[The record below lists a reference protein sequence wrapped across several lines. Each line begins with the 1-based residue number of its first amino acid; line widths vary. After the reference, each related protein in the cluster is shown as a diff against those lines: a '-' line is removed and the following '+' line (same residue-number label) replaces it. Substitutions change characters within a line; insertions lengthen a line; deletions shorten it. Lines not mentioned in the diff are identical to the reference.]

1 VSASAQDADETSGW
15 APLRRPLFRNRL
27 IASIVS
33 SVGGWMQDT
42 AGTWLMASLT
52 TSPLL
57 IALMQTAASLPVLLL
72 GLIAGATAD
81 IYDRRRLL
89 IFWQT
94 WMLAAVFLLSV
105 LTVAGIVSPGV
116 LLSLTFLLNVGAA
129 MTNPAW
135 QAIVPELVP
144 RSELADAIALNSAG
158 FNLARAVGP
167 ALGGLLV
174 AAFAS
179 TIVGAGTVFF
189 LNSASFVAVIFVLY
203 TWKRTPLF
211 KSALPA
217 ERVFGSMR
225 AGLRYLWHAP
235 PLQAVLVRAFLFTG
249 FVSAAWALLA
259 VVAQQHLHQGAMGY
273 GILNGCMGAGA
284 VIGAASLPKMRRR
297 FEADRIVEV
306 ASVVF
311 AGTLFTL
318 AFTHSILLIV
328 LSLIAAGFAWTS
340 TTSTF
345 NVAVQ
350 LSVPAWV
357 QARALGT
364 YQMIF
369 QGGMALGSAVWGFW
383 AQHIS
388 TSNAL
393 MASGIGL
400 LLSIAASRHFHLLK
414 GDLPDLNPYALNRP
428 GPQVVIEPH
437 PEDGPV
443 LITVEYRIRLTD
455 YSDFTRAIHQLREVR
470 MRDGAIRWGIYQDT
484 AEPERMIETF
494 VVESWIEYLRQRE
507 RLTAADRLIRDR
519 VVNFHTG
526 DSLPATSHMIYARQI
541 ADELVQSV
549 AKARDADRGKSRNSS
564 GDGSPGKG

>member
-1 VSASAQDADETSGW
+1 MSAPAQNADETSGW
-15 APLRRPLFRNRL
+15 APLRRPLFRNRWL
-27 IASIVS
+27 ASIVS
-33 SVGGWMQDT
+33 SIGSWMQDT
-42 AGTWLMASLT
+42 AGTWLMTSLT

-57 IALMQTAASLPVLLL
+57 IALVQTAASLPVLLL

-105 LTVAGIVSPGV
+105 LTVAGLISPGM
-116 LLSLTFLLNVGAA
+116 LLSLTFLLNIGAA

-144 RSELADAIALNSAG
+144 RSELADAIAINSAG
-158 FNLARAVGP
+158 FNLARALGP

-174 AAFAS
+174 AAFVS
-179 TIVGAGTVFF
+179 TTTGAGTVFF

-217 ERVFGSMR
+217 ERVFGSIR

-273 GILNGCMGAGA
+273 GILNACMGAGA
-284 VIGAASLPKMRRR
+284 VIGAASLPKLRRR
-297 FEADRIVEV
+297 FEADHIVEV
-306 ASVVF
+306 SSVVF

-318 AFTHSILLIV
+318 AFTQSISLIV

-369 QGGMALGSAVWGFW
+369 QGGMALGSAAWGFW
-383 AQHIS
+383 AQHVS

-400 LLSIAASRHFHLLK
+400 LISIVASRRFHLLK
-414 GDLPDLNPYALNRP
+414 GELPDLNPYSLNRP
-428 GPQVVIEPH
+428 APQVVIEPR

-443 LITVEYRIRLTD
+443 LITVEYRIRRTD
-455 YSDFTRAIHQLREVR
+455 YDDFTRAIHQLREVR

-484 AEPERMIETF
+484 AEPDRMTETF

-507 RLTAADRLIRDR
+507 RLTAADRLVRDR
-519 VVNFHTG
+519 VWSFHTG
-526 DSLPATSHMIYARQI
+526 ASPPVTSHMIYARQI
-541 ADELVQSV
+541 ADELAKSV
-549 AKARDADRGKSRNSS
+549 TKAAENADREQSR
-564 GDGSPGKG
+564 GR

>member
-1 VSASAQDADETSGW
+1 MPAQAQNDVETSGW
-15 APLRRPLFRNRL
+15 APLRRPLFRNRWL
-27 IASIVS
+27 ASIIS
-33 SVGGWMQDT
+33 AIGGWMQDT
-42 AGTWLMASLT
+42 AGTWLMTSLT

-57 IALMQTAASLPVLLL
+57 IALMQTAASLPVLLF
-72 GLIAGATAD
+72 GLVAGATAD

-105 LTVAGIVSPGV
+105 LTVAGVISPGV

-144 RSELADAIALNSAG
+144 RSELADAIAINSAG
-158 FNLARAVGP
+158 FNLARALGP

-174 AAFAS
+174 AAFVS
-179 TIVGAGTVFF
+179 TTTGAGAVFF
-189 LNSASFVAVIFVLY
+189 LNSASFVAVILVLY

-225 AGLRYLWHAP
+225 AGIRYLRHAP
-235 PLQAVLVRAFLFTG
+235 PVQAVLVRAFLFTG

-284 VIGAASLPKMRRR
+284 VIGAASLPKLRRR
-297 FEADRIVEV
+297 FEADRIVDV
-306 ASVVF
+306 SSIIF

-318 AFTHSILLIV
+318 AFTQSISLIV
-328 LSLIAAGFAWTS
+328 LSLVAAGFAWTS

-369 QGGMALGSAVWGFW
+369 QGGMALGSATWGFW
-383 AQHIS
+383 AQHVS

-400 LLSIAASRHFHLLK
+400 LISTAASRRFHLLK
-414 GDLPDLNPYALNRP
+414 GELPDLNPYSLNRP
-428 GPQVVIEPH
+428 APQVVIEPH

-443 LITVEYRIRLTD
+443 LITVEYKIRLTD
-455 YSDFTRAIHQLREVR
+455 YTDFTRAIHQLREVR
-470 MRDGAIRWGIYQDT
+470 LRDGAIRWGIYQDT
-484 AEPERMIETF
+484 AEPGRMTETF
-494 VVESWIEYLRQRE
+494 VAESWIEYLRQRE
-507 RLTAADRLIRDR
+507 RLTAADRLIRNT
-519 VVNFHTG
+519 VVSFHVG
-526 DSLPATSHMIYARQI
+526 AAPPSISYMIYARQI
-541 ADELVQSV
+541 ADELVKSVTKAQDAGREQS
-549 AKARDADRGKSRNSS
+549 RDRQGSR
-564 GDGSPGKG
+564 

>member
-1 VSASAQDADETSGW
+1 
-15 APLRRPLFRNRL
+15 
-27 IASIVS
+27 
-33 SVGGWMQDT
+33 MQDT

-72 GLIAGATAD
+72 GLLAGATAD

-105 LTVAGIVSPGV
+105 LTIAGVVSPWV
-116 LLSLTFLLNVGAA
+116 LLSLTFLLNIGAA

-144 RSELADAIALNSAG
+144 RSELADAIAINSAG
-158 FNLARAVGP
+158 FNLARALGP

-179 TIVGAGTVFF
+179 TITGAGTVFF
-189 LNSASFVAVIFVLY
+189 LNSASFVAVILVLY
-203 TWKRTPLF
+203 AWKRKPLF

-225 AGLRYLWHAP
+225 AGLRYLRHAP
-235 PLQAVLVRAFLFTG
+235 PLQAVLIQAFLFTG
-249 FVSAAWALLA
+249 FVSSAWALLA

-273 GILNGCMGAGA
+273 GILNGCMGLGA

-297 FEADRIVEV
+297 FEADRIVQV
-306 ASVVF
+306 ASAVF

-318 AFTHSILLIV
+318 AFAHSISLIV

-369 QGGMALGSAVWGFW
+369 QGGMALGSATWGFW

-400 LLSIAASRHFHLLK
+400 LLSMVASRRFHLLK
-414 GDLPDLNPYALNRP
+414 GELPDLNPYSLNRP
-428 GPQVVIEPH
+428 APQVVIEPH

-443 LITVEYRIRLTD
+443 LVTIEYRIRRAD
-455 YSDFTRAIHQLREVR
+455 YDDFTRAIHHLREVR

-484 AEPERMIETF
+484 AEPDRMTETF

-519 VVNFHTG
+519 VGSFHTG
-526 DSLPATSHMIYARQI
+526 ASPPITSHMIYARQI
-541 ADELVQSV
+541 ADELAKSV
-549 AKARDADRGKSRNSS
+549 TKAAEDADREQSRDRHWSR
-564 GDGSPGKG
+564 